1 MPSLRFKTDL
11 FCRVACRVLA
21 VVLSV
26 FLTSETLVAQKRK
39 VSFPKVESANDTGVS
54 RTITTH
60 GSFDTTNPFFQPL
73 GTNGRS
79 CASCH
84 AISEGFNLNPEFA
97 QSLFDLTQGLDPLF
111 APVDGANSP
120 TGDMSTVEARRRNTT
135 MIRNKG
141 LIRVALKMPANAE
154 FGVERI
160 KDPHTTASPTELSVF
175 RRPLPT
181 SNLRFL
187 STVMWD
193 GREMANADSVASALR
208 SQVTDAVMGH
218 MQALTPPT
226 DEQITEIVDFET
238 SIFTTQIYDNAA
250 GTLDAPPIRA
260 GPEPLVRQPFFT
272 GMNRFIGNNGRK
284 LGFKSRVFTLFGPW
298 SAERAGSR
306 TVATPAQQAIAHGE
320 KIFNRRRFLISGVA
334 GFNDRLVPPP
344 PPAPGRQRNSVRLR
358 AVNSSIQGTCSSCH
372 NVPELGGNSL
382 PLLMNTGVSD
392 GTRRTS
398 DLPLYTLRNSLTGE
412 RVTTTDPGAAMTT
425 GKWGDIGKFKPPSLR
440 GLETHSPYMHNGFSG
455 ELLDIINFYDTRFS
469 IGLTPQEK
477 EDLKVFLQAL

>member
-26 FLTSETLVAQKRK
+26 LFTSETLVAQKRK

-60 GSFDTTNPFFQPL
+60 SSFDTTNPFFQSL

-84 AISEGFNLNPEFA
+84 AISEGFNMNPEFA

-111 APVDGANSP
+111 APIDGANSP
-120 TGDMSTVEARRRNTT
+120 TGDMSTVDARRRNTT

-141 LIRVALKMPANAE
+141 LIRVALKLPATTE
-154 FGVERI
+154 FSVERI
-160 KDPHTTASPTELSVF
+160 KDPYTTASPQELSVF

-181 SNLRFL
+181 SNLQFL

-193 GREMANADSVASALR
+193 GREMANADSVATALR
-208 SQVTDAVMGH
+208 SQVKDAVMGH

-226 DEQITEIVDFET
+226 EAQISQIVDFET
-238 SIFTTQIYDNAA
+238 SIYTTQIYDNAA
-250 GTLDAPPIRA
+250 GALDAPPIRA
-260 GPEPLVRQPFFT
+260 GPERLVRLPFFT
-272 GMNRFIGNNGRK
+272 GINRFVGNNGRK
-284 LGFKSRVFTLFGPW
+284 LGFNSRVFSLFGPW
-298 SAERAGSR
+298 NAERSGSQ
-306 TVATPAQQAIAHGE
+306 TVATPAQQAIARGE
-320 KIFNRRRFLISGVA
+320 RIFNGRRFLISGVA

-344 PPAPGRQRNSVRLR
+344 PPGRQRRSVRLR
-358 AVNSSIQGTCSSCH
+358 AVNSSVQGTCSSCH

-392 GTRRTS
+392 GALRTS

-455 ELLDIINFYDTRFS
+455 ELLDIVNFYDTRFS